1 MVWSAHAPMLLISSR
16 AVVKI
21 LVIILFMSCFM
32 SYLLDHDLPAI
43 VDIDALPRGV
53 AVEAATVEGVPA

>member
-1 MVWSAHAPMLLISSR
+1 MVWSAHAPTLLISSR

-43 VDIDALPRGV
+43 VEIDAFARG
-53 AVEAATVEGVPA
+53 GG